1 MNRMS
6 LLILF
11 EIERMPKFVILTVGG
26 NANITEANT
35 PGTIP
40 IPKNATAGIKYKNP
54 GIVCI
59 KSSNGLTIFQRYR
72 F

>member
-6 LLILF
+6 LLILLRLNVCLNLSF
-11 EIERMPKFVILTVGG
+11 TVGG

-40 IPKNATAGIKYKNP
+40 IPKNATAGINTR
-54 GIVCI
+54 ILALFA
-59 KSSNGLTIFQRYR
+59 SSLVMV
-72 F
+72 